1 MKLNEIWNRLAFWSR
16 RARLD
21 RELASE
27 LDAHIELLA
36 RDFEREGMPPAD
48 ALAAARRRIGN
59 VSGLREGSRDY
70 WGFPAVEMVM
80 QDVRYALRG
89 LRRAP
94 GFTATVILTLGLG
107 IGANAAIFGAVDQL
121 LFRPVAMM
129 RDPDSVNRVYLR
141 STYRG
146 SVGTDATMEYARYLD
161 LRRWTSSFSQYA
173 GFDQRQLAIGT
184 GSDVQQVYVSV
195 VNAAYF
201 DFFDARPAL
210 GRWFTAAEDSTPRG
224 AEVGVLGYAYWKLHY
239 GGDSSVIGT
248 RVNVDNFAVT
258 IVGVA
263 PKGFTGVSD
272 AYQSALYIPI
282 TTYAGSRANRK
293 DATEYYTHY
302 NWGWMAVMARR
313 KPGVT
318 IAAASADLT
327 QAYIKS
333 WNAEGLQE
341 TITPAAV
348 AKPSSIAGPI
358 RVGAGPDPSLEARTS
373 LWTIGVAAIVLL
385 IACANVANLFL
396 ARALRRRREIAMR
409 VALGSSRARLA
420 AQAITESIMLAGA
433 GGVVGVVIAHWGGSL
448 MRTLFVPGDVQ
459 ATALVDWRMTTF
471 ALATA
476 LFAGLVTGA
485 GPAVLSG
492 RGELAATLRAG
503 SREGNYQ
510 RSRLRTTLL
519 VAQGALSVLLLV
531 TAGLFVRSLQQ
542 ARKIRIGFDAGP
554 VLLANM
560 NARGTPIGDTAR
572 LQLGKR
578 LEAEARAIPGV
589 EAATWVSSLPFISSS
604 STGLFVTGID
614 TVRKLGRFTYNQVT
628 PEYFRVMDTRIVR
641 GRSFT
646 EADRGGAP
654 LVAVVSENMAKALWP
669 GRDAIGQC
677 MRVGQDTMPCTTIIG
692 VAENAA
698 QRGLSN
704 DPELQ
709 YYLPADQRIPSGGLS
724 TLLLRAHGDPA
735 KLADVVRKRLQPLMP
750 GASYITTD
758 LMRDV
763 VDQQRRA
770 WQAGATIF
778 LALGALAL
786 IVAAVGTYGVISYN
800 VAQRMHELGV
810 RVALGA
816 QSRDVVR
823 LVVGQGVAFAGA
835 GVGIGLGLAAAA
847 AKFIQPLLFQ
857 EPARDPYAYVAVGA
871 LMLVVGAVAS
881 AVPSLRATRADPN
894 VALRSD

>member
-1 MKLNEIWNRLAFWSR
+1 MKINEIWNRLAFWSR
-16 RARLD
+16 RERLD
-21 RELASE
+21 RELAAE
-27 LDAHIELLA
+27 LEAHVDLLT
-36 RDFEREGMPPAD
+36 RDFEQEGMSPAD
-48 ALAAARRRIGN
+48 ARAAARRRLGN

-70 WGFPAVEMVM
+70 WGFPAIETVL

-107 IGANAAIFGAVDQL
+107 IGANAAIFGAVDRL

-129 RDPDSVNRVYLR
+129 RDPESVNRVYLR

-146 SVGTDATMEYARYLD
+146 SVGTDASMEYARYLD

-173 GFDQRQLAIGT
+173 GFAQRQLAIGT

-195 VNAAYF
+195 VNAEYF

-224 AEVGVLGYAYWKLHY
+224 AEVGVLGYAYWKLRY

-258 IVGVA
+258 IIGVA
-263 PKGFTGVSD
+263 PKGFTGVMD

-282 TTYAGSRANRK
+282 TLYAGSRGSRK

-302 NWGWMAVMARR
+302 NWGWMEVMARR

-327 QAYIKS
+327 QAYVKS
-333 WNAEGLQE
+333 WNAEGFQQ
-341 TITPAAV
+341 TVTPADV

-373 LWTIGVAAIVLL
+373 LWTIGVAGIVLL

-420 AQAITESIMLAGA
+420 AQAITESIMLACA
-433 GGVVGVVIAHWGGSL
+433 GGVVGVIIAHWGGSA
-448 MRTLFVPGDVQ
+448 MRTLFVPGDGQ
-459 ATALVDWRMTTF
+459 AATLVDWRMTAF

-485 GPAVLSG
+485 GPAILGG
-492 RGELAATLRAG
+492 RGELASTLKSG

-510 RSRLRTTLL
+510 RSRLRTALL
-519 VAQGALSVLLLV
+519 VSQGALSVLLLV

-542 ARKIRIGFDAGP
+542 ARTIRIGFDAGP

-560 NARGTPIGDTAR
+560 NARGTSIGDTAR
-572 LQLGKR
+572 LLLGKR

-589 EAATWVSSLPFISSS
+589 EAASWVTSLPFISSS

-709 YYLPADQRIPSGGLS
+709 YYLPADQYIRSGGLS
-724 TLLLRAHGDPA
+724 TLLVRVRGDPA
-735 KLADVVRKRLQPLMP
+735 KLAEVARKRLQRLMP

-786 IVAAVGTYGVISYN
+786 IVAAVGLYGVISYN

-816 QSRDVVR
+816 QSKDVVR
-823 LVVGQGVAFAGA
+823 LVVGQGVAFAA
-835 GVGIGLGLAAAA
+835 SGVGIGLGLAAFS
-847 AKFIQPLLFQ
+847 AKWIQPLLFN
-857 EPARDPYAYVAVGA
+857 EPARDPYAYAAVGA
-871 LMLVVGAVAS
+871 LMIVVGAVAS
-881 AVPSLRATRADPN
+881 AVPSIRATRADPN
-894 VALRSD
+894 IALRSD